1 MRLVL
6 TNKNALRND
15 AEIFYDIGSNFY
27 GGNQNS
33 RNLAKA
39 NSVKG

>member
-6 TNKNALRND
+6 TNNALRND